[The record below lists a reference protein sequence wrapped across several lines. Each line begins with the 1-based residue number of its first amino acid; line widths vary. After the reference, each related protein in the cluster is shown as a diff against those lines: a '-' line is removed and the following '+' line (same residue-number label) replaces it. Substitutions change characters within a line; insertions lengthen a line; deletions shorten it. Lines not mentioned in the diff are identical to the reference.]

1 MIVINMRYS
10 SLSAIPSSVFRLD
23 HFLGEKHDKGFVCL
37 YVLSSILVDAQH
49 LFLNVMKT
57 SGVLLCL
64 SEIPINISPVPAK
77 RAHVLMVSAN
87 EMLYDDS
94 RL

>member
-49 LFLNVMKT
+49 LFFK
-57 SGVLLCL
+57 C
-64 SEIPINISPVPAK
+64 
-77 RAHVLMVSAN
+77 N
-87 EMLYDDS
+87 EDIRSFIMP
-94 RL
+94 